1 MTQGNFITTYNPHY
15 WSVNKPINDNL
26 EQQVQIMFD
35 QHLVN
40 NTATEFCRLSDIA
53 NINPKRTLSKNID

>member
-26 EQQVQIMFD
+26 QAMV
-35 QHLVN
+35 
-40 NTATEFCRLSDIA
+40 A
-53 NINPKRTLSKNID
+53 

>member
-26 EQQVQIMFD
+26 
-35 QHLVN
+35 LVM
-40 NTATEFCRLSDIA
+40 AA
-53 NINPKRTLSKNID
+53 